1 MNWATS
7 LVAFKGYAWILRTS
21 SRTAINGSLRFFSLF
36 SFIMTHPKHYFEIL
50 FYVTFVFLKE
60 KKNPYT
66 YIYKKRGNQGVVK
79 QQIWSSWSFDNQKHC
94 WKMQKQPSIN
104 VFRKRCSENMQQIYR
119 RLLMSK
125 CDFNKVALKLYIEIT
140 LRHGCSPVNFL
151 HIFSFS

>member
-21 SRTAINGSLRFFSLF
+21 SRTAINGSLRLFSLF

-104 VFRKRCSENMQQIYR
+104 AFRKRCSENLKIC
-119 RLLMSK
+119 SK
-125 CDFNKVALKLYIEIT
+125 FTGDCLCRSVALIKLLWNFT
-140 LRHGCSPVNFL
+140 LKSHFGMGVL
-151 HIFSFS
+151 L